1 MVFSQQR
8 ANENQAL
15 IICTAFH
22 LGFLGCGRWG
32 SGIIVARLPDGS
44 WSAPSAIAFA
54 GLGCGGLV
62 GFELTDFV
70 YVLYNDRDV
79 ATIMESATFTLGLN
93 ISCAVGPFGRTAET
107 SVLMGSRG
115 LATKHSFSKTRGLYG
130 GVSLEGGVL
139 CELPCTNKKVYE
151 RNLKAKQ
158 LLSGDVP
165 PPPEADSLM
174 RILNSDKLR
183 REPSNAASRG
193 IGLSS
198 PRDQLHYD
206 HAELSEQGISELPSA
221 QPAAQ
226 EVPDGRMQGYAG
238 ASHQLSGRT

>member
-1 MVFSQQR
+1 M
-8 ANENQAL
+8 
-15 IICTAFH
+15 
-22 LGFLGCGRWG
+22 
-32 SGIIVARLPDGS
+32 ARLPDGS

-54 GLGCGGLV
+54 GLGGGGLV
-62 GFELTDFV
+62 GIELTDFV
-70 YVLYNDRDV
+70 YILYNDKDV

-107 SVLMGSRG
+107 SVMMGSRG
-115 LATKHSFSKTRGLYG
+115 LATKHAFSKTRGFYG

-139 CELPCTNKKVYE
+139 CELPYTNKKVYE
-151 RNLKAKQ
+151 RKLKAKQ

-183 REPSNAASRG
+183 RESNDAASRG
-193 IGLSS
+193 IGLTS
-198 PRDQLHYD
+198 PSDQLHYD

-221 QPAAQ
+221 QPAAR
-226 EVPDGRMQGYAG
+226 EMPDGKMQEYAG
-238 ASHQLSGRT
+238 ASHQLSGRN